1 MARTFSRVI
10 YRVQTAMS
18 WRRGSLYPRRDDLPF
33 AEALDHT
40 TDYAE
45 FKRHEQKMMN
55 EHLKKLPR
63 KRKLSAGDSADNNPA
78 EADKTSTKKR
88 KQAAAETSLK
98 LPEKVASRDVHM
110 LCSQCDMRERTL
122 VLIQRHLH
130 ALNREMWWNASCP

>member
-18 WRRGSLYPRRDDLPF
+18 WRRSSLYPRRDDLPF

-45 FKRHEQKMMN
+45 FKGHEQKMMN

-63 KRKLSAGDSADNNPA
+63 KRKLSAGDSADTNLHNPA
-78 EADKTSTKKR
+78 ADKTSTKKR
-88 KQAAAETSLK
+88 KQAAAERSMK

-122 VLIQRHLH
+122 VLIQRH
-130 ALNREMWWNASCP
+130 